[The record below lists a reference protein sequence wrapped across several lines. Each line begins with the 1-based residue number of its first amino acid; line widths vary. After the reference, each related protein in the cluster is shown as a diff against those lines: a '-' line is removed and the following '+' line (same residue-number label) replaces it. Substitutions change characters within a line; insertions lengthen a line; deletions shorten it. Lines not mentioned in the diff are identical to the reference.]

1 MNLIEEEFQNKEE
14 KKKKRT
20 TTIILVAIIFV
31 FIAIIATVGYLM
43 YLQNS
48 TLKVLLD
55 GKENSKVKQLI
66 QIEDDGTV
74 YFPIKE
80 VASYFGYES
89 YNGEYK
95 DKSENASKCYIQN
108 ENEVANFSLGSNKI
122 YKLDLTNSN
131 DNYEYSYTKKPVKAK
146 REFYM
151 LLQKQLKKHLM

>member
-55 GKENSKVKQLI
+55 GKENSKVKVI
-66 QIEDDGTV
+66 
-74 YFPIKE
+74 
-80 VASYFGYES
+80 
-89 YNGEYK
+89 
-95 DKSENASKCYIQN
+95 
-108 ENEVANFSLGSNKI
+108 SLP
-122 YKLDLTNSN
+122 L
-131 DNYEYSYTKKPVKAK
+131 
-146 REFYM
+146 
-151 LLQKQLKKHLM
+151 

>member
-31 FIAIIATVGYLM
+31 FIAIIATVSYLI

-55 GKENSKVKQLI
+55 GKENQKIKQLL
-66 QIEDDGTV
+66 QIEEDGTV
-74 YFPIKE
+74 YIPIKE
-80 VASYFGYES
+80 IAGFLGYES

-95 DKSENASKCYIQN
+95 EKSEETSKCYIQN

-122 YKLDLTNSN
+122 YKLDLTKTNE
-131 DNYEYSYTKKPVKAK
+131 NYELIIT
-146 REFYM
+146 
-151 LLQKQLKKHLM
+151 LLLKFHLLLLGV

>member
-95 DKSENASKCYIQN
+95 DNVTFKMKT
-108 ENEVANFSLGSNKI
+108 
-122 YKLDLTNSN
+122 KLQI
-131 DNYEYSYTKKPVKAK
+131 
-146 REFYM
+146 F
-151 LLQKQLKKHLM
+151 H

>member
-14 KKKKRT
+14 KRKKNNNNY
-20 TTIILVAIIFV
+20 ISGNYFV

-131 DNYEYSYTKKPVKAK
+131 DNYEYSYTKN
-146 REFYM
+146 
-151 LLQKQLKKHLM
+151 Q